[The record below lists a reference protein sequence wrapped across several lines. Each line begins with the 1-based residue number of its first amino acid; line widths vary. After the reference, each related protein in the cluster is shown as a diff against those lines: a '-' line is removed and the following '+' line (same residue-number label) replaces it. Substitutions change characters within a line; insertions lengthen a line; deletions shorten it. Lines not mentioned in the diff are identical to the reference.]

1 MVDLRMTS
9 ELVSCGAL
17 MVAMANI
24 LANSM
29 KRIAAMP

>member
-9 ELVSCGAL
+9 KLVSCGAL
-17 MVAMANI
+17 MVAVANI

-29 KRIAAMP
+29 KRVAAMP